1 MKKVNLALLTV
12 LENDSLSCLV
22 WGMWAKSPRIKSY
35 VSTQRE
41 FRHCM
46 HSAFLTQII
55 RRNSRQRWEQPPR
68 AVFCRIGKAATDPCI
83 GKASLFVL
91 LPLPTQSQD
100 LWETHSSSDSSNIF
114 PSFFLACIC
123 SSNKTGIAFTHP
135 PHHGFI
141 HSLMTMG
148 ETWQWF
154 ARLCEANPLV
164 PTTEMSQGKFGC
176 LVVHSCEES
185 LCKKCKKSIGTQ
197 RWWGKW
203 LTTQK
208 GLRALAFQR
217 CDQGNI

>member
-1 MKKVNLALLTV
+1 MNNWLFSFSSPENCLHNINKLFWGTAMKKVNLALLTV

-135 PHHGFI
+135 PIMALF
-141 HSLMTMG
+141 TPW
-148 ETWQWF
+148 WQWEKPGNGLQGF
-154 ARLCEANPLV
+154 VRQIPLFPRLRCLKASLV
-164 PTTEMSQGKFGC
+164 
-176 LVVHSCEES
+176 
-185 LCKKCKKSIGTQ
+185 
-197 RWWGKW
+197 
-203 LTTQK
+203 
-208 GLRALAFQR
+208 A
-217 CDQGNI
+217 